1 MRRKSVVEN
10 APSFDGFEIV
20 RILGKGG
27 MGTVYLARDERL
39 GRLVALK
46 VLNATELASDRKAR
60 FLREARSA
68 ASIRHQNIATIY
80 EVDETDQGV
89 PFIVMEYCEGE
100 TLSQRVRRRSLDAAE
115 FLAIS
120 RQIAAGLAAA
130 HEKGIIHRDIKSA
143 NIILEPTGLVKI
155 LDFGL
160 AKAIPRAITDPG
172 TDMTSAHTLDST
184 SGHFFGTLHFIAPE
198 QARGQNADVR
208 SDLFSAG
215 VVMYHMAAGHL
226 PFNAEA
232 PLLVLDKIR
241 EGEPEPFVPIDPSFP
256 PAAAK
261 IISRLL
267 QKDPADRYQTANDVL
282 ADLEQIDTPTVRMTQ
297 TTSRTT
303 LGRTVRRP
311 RWIRVA
317 ITLGAALIVA
327 ISIFIVQRSET
338 NTAQATTNAPPPIH
352 SMAVLPLRNITNN
365 QRDDFLS
372 VGLADALVTEL
383 QQIRSLQ
390 VRPTSSILQ
399 FQGTKTDAKTA
410 SEKLKV
416 DAILEGNFVAA
427 GDVVRVTL
435 QLTDTRTGFA
445 VWSDSVNGQRGDLLK
460 LIDDVSART
469 VSGLNEHMGIT
480 RGQASRSDAR
490 SSSPKAYEEYLR
502 ARALSGSFV
511 PKHYADQIAAL
522 KRAIAL
528 DPSFAAAYADLAAT
542 LSLGQARSLASAQ
555 DVDKQEWYARQ
566 AVRLDPNLPEAHLAL
581 GRVFVRDP
589 ERFRE
594 SVREILAALRLE
606 STDTIALHS
615 MTTYFV
621 STGEL
626 EKAQCIGEKLIELD
640 PMSNEA
646 LTRGY
651 WYINAVDPE
660 GALQNAQFALQSK
673 DTALAGH
680 DIRGTALILRGDL
693 VEAQKEADAAVAL
706 VPNHYLGKSLK
717 AMIAAAQGNREK
729 ALALAKTFEA
739 DADRNHWAALRLAL
753 VHAKLGDR
761 AEALRWLARAAEL
774 GNHSWYALVKHPWL
788 EPLHDAPEYQA
799 IVAKIKA
806 DLDDVRDDVIGVY
819 QQLCKSAKPAVT
831 PVS

>member
-1 MRRKSVVEN
+1 MTLSPVAEN
-10 APSFDGFEIV
+10 VPSFDGFEIIRV
-20 RILGKGG
+20 LGKGG

-46 VLNATELASDRKAR
+46 VLNAGDLASDRKAR

-68 ASIRHQNIATIY
+68 ASIRHQNVATIY

-100 TLSQRVRRRSLDAAE
+100 TLSQRVRRRPVDSAE
-115 FLAIS
+115 FLSIS

-143 NIILEPTGLVKI
+143 NIILEPSGLVKI

-160 AKAIPRAITDPG
+160 AKAIPRSMTEPG
-172 TDMTSAHTLDST
+172 LEHTMEST
-184 SGHFFGTLHFIAPE
+184 GGHFFGTLHFIAPE
-198 QARGQNADVR
+198 QARGLNADVR

-215 VVMYHMAAGHL
+215 VVLYHMAAGHL

-232 PLLVLDKIR
+232 PLLVLDQIR
-241 EGEPEPFVPIDPSFP
+241 EGEPEPFVPVDPAFP
-256 PAAAK
+256 STAAK

-267 QKDPADRYQTANDVL
+267 QKDPQDRYQTAQDLL
-282 ADLEQIDTPTVRMTQ
+282 ADLEQIDTPTVRVTS
-297 TTSRTT
+297 TSRTT
-303 LGRTVRRP
+303 LGRTTRRP

-317 ITLGAALIVA
+317 ITLGAAMIVA
-327 ISIFIVQRSET
+327 ASIFIVQRNEMTSA
-338 NTAQATTNAPPPIH
+338 NATAVTPPPIR
-352 SMAVLPLRNITNN
+352 SLAVLPLRNITNN
-365 QRDDFLS
+365 TRDDFLS

-383 QQIRSLQ
+383 QQIHSLQ
-390 VRPTSSILQ
+390 VRPTSSVLQ
-399 FQGTKTDAKTA
+399 FQGKTDLKTA

-416 DAILEGNFVAA
+416 DAILEGNFLAA
-427 GDVVRVTL
+427 GELVRVTL
-435 QLTDTRTGFA
+435 QLTDTRTGFS
-445 VWSDSVNGQRGDLLK
+445 VWSDTVEGKRDNLLK
-460 LIDDVSART
+460 LIDDVSSRT
-469 VSGLNEHMGIT
+469 VSGLNQHMGIS
-480 RGQASRSDAR
+480 RSQAMRSDAR
-490 SSSPKAYEEYLR
+490 SKSPKAYEEYLR

-511 PKHYADQIAAL
+511 PQHYEEQIVAL

-528 DPSFAAAYADLAAT
+528 DPSFAAAYADLAT
-542 LSLGQARSLASAQ
+542 MLSLGQARSLASPA
-555 DVDKQEWYARQ
+555 DIEKQEWYARQ

-606 STDTIALHS
+606 STDTTALYS

-626 EKAQCIGEKLIELD
+626 EKAKCIGDKLVQID

-651 WYINAVDPE
+651 WYINAIDPE
-660 GALQNAQFALQSK
+660 GALQNAQYALSSR

-680 DIRGTALILRGDL
+680 DIRGSALILRGDL
-693 VEAQKEADAAVAL
+693 AEADKEADAALAL
-706 VPNHYLGKSLK
+706 VPRHYLGRSLK
-717 AMIAAAQGNREK
+717 AMIAAARGDRNAALVLVK
-729 ALALAKTFEA
+729 AFES
-739 DADRNHWAALRLAL
+739 DADRNHWAALRVAL
-753 VHAKLGDR
+753 VYAKLGDR
-761 AEALRWLARAAEL
+761 ETALHWLARAAAL
-774 GNHSWYALVKHPWL
+774 GNHSWYALVKHPWFA
-788 EPLHDAPEYQA
+788 PLHDAPEYQQ
-799 IVAKIKA
+799 IVAKIKG

-819 QQLCKSAKPAVT
+819 QQMCK
-831 PVS
+831 